1 MRKLITFALAGGLLI
16 GLLGPATAAAPK
28 PVQIFEDVAGDADAA
43 QGLGQSIPAG
53 FDLLDGSIVRNG
65 ANLDFTVTHADMPP
79 VGSMPEAAR
88 FLWNFTV
95 NGKPFR
101 LTVKSVDLGKP
112 DVVGGQTSER
122 VGRADVQGH
131 FRIEGEC
138 TTDASLPLQRVNC
151 PPVGYY
157 TGAFDP
163 ASMSFTAEIPMKDI
177 GAKPG
182 SVIGIGQENICI
194 ICWVSQVAERSLN
207 TTIIDYAGASKTY
220 KVPR

>member
-1 MRKLITFALAGGLLI
+1 MRKLISLALAGGLLVGI
-16 GLLGPATAAAPK
+16 LGPASAAAK
-28 PVQIFEDVAGDADAA
+28 PVQVWEDVAGDADAA

-53 FDLLDGSIVRNG
+53 FDITSGSLARNG
-65 ANLDFTVTHADMPP
+65 ANIEFTVAHADMPP
-79 VGSMPEAAR
+79 TGSLPEGAR

-101 LTVKSVDLGKP
+101 LTVKSADIGKP
-112 DVVGGQTSER
+112 DVVGGQTTER
-122 VGRADVQGH
+122 VGRADLQGH

-138 TTDASLPLQRVNC
+138 TTDTSLPLQRVNC

-157 TGAFDP
+157 GGAFDP
-163 ASMSFTAEIPMKDI
+163 AAKSFTAIIPMKDI

-194 ICWVSQVAERSLN
+194 ICWVSQAAERSLN
-207 TTIIDYAGASKTY
+207 TTIIDYAGGATTY